1 MAKTVKFDKKGITY
15 IVRKMNEPIDNARP
29 YFNILG
35 LKVDQSTQNT
45 FRNLGARGGNPKWKG
60 YSPRTL
66 HPSWTLKDG
75 TGRINWNKWNK
86 RRGTDNAKTRR
97 YSASSRMM
105 QASGDFRKSV
115 RVLSV
120 TNDRLT
126 YGTRHQDAEEIISA
140 RPVLFVTQADRKL
153 WHREFIGF
161 YNRGLKF

>member
-1 MAKTVKFDKKGITY
+1 MAKTVKFNKKGIDY

-35 LKVDQSTQNT
+35 LKIDQATQST
-45 FRNLGARGGNPKWKG
+45 FRNLGAREGHAKWAG

-86 RRGTDNAKTRR
+86 RRGTDNSKTRR
-97 YSASSRMM
+97 YSGSSRML
-105 QASGDFRKSV
+105 QASGSFRKSF
-115 RVLSV
+115 RTLMI
-120 TNDRLT
+120 TKNQLT
-126 YGTRHQDAEEIISA
+126 YGTVHQDAEAIIGA
-140 RPVLFVTQADRKL
+140 RPVLFVTNGDRQL
-153 WHREFIGF
+153 WHREFVGF